1 MRRSLAFLPLV
12 SLLVLT
18 GQGCTSF
25 GASKT
30 AGTNDGGVYRT
41 GNAGDSWSQ
50 LVALPTAKGVGSL
63 AGANVVALEADPQDP
78 LVFYV
83 GTRENGLAYT
93 VDAGASWQRPR
104 LEALRDGLITDV
116 EVDPKATCTA
126 YVVRGQRLYKTVDCA
141 RSFDQDVFVETR
153 ANVQISDLALDWYNP
168 KVLWMG
174 ETNGDVQKS
183 EDGGKTWRRALEN
196 RSSVTSIM
204 VGAGDSRVVLVGT
217 KGAGIY
223 RTSDAGATW
232 VQIKEELKKTRGADT
247 VLALAQ
253 DAKGKAYVAAS
264 NYGLMRSVD
273 AGVTWEPLQLL
284 TAAEQ
289 VQIRA
294 LAVGPEK
301 PDTIAYAVGG
311 TFYRSVDGGK
321 NWTTHKLPSTREPLR
336 LLPDLSSADA
346 YFVGFAAAQKK

>member
-1 MRRSLAFLPLV
+1 MRRSLAFIPLL

-18 GQGCTSF
+18 GQGCTVF
-25 GASKT
+25 GGAKT
-30 AGTNDGGVYRT
+30 IGTADGGVYRT
-41 GNAGDSWSQ
+41 GNAGDSWVQ
-50 LVALPTAKGVGSL
+50 AVALPTAKGVGTL

-78 LVFYV
+78 LVFYA

-104 LEALRDGLITDV
+104 LEALRDGLIADV
-116 EVDPKATCTA
+116 EVDPRATCTA
-126 YVVRGQRLYKTVDCA
+126 YVVKGQRLFKTADCA

-183 EDGGKTWRRALEN
+183 EDGGKTWRRALDN
-196 RSSVTSIM
+196 KSGVTSVL
-204 VGAGDSRVVLVGT
+204 VGASDSRVVIVGT
-217 KGAGIY
+217 KGGGFY
-223 RTSDAGATW
+223 RTADAGASWT
-232 VQIKEELKKTRGADT
+232 QAKEELKKMRGADT

-253 DAKGKAYVAAS
+253 DAKGKAVVAATE
-264 NYGLMRSVD
+264 YGLLRSVD
-273 AGVTWEPLQLL
+273 AGATWEPLQLL
-284 TAAEQ
+284 TAAGQ

-301 PDTIAYAVGG
+301 PDAIAYAVGG

-346 YFVGFAAAQKK
+346 YFLGFAAPMKK